1 MVNIKLILKWILNFF
16 SAVGKKM
23 YIKIEEKYTWKKG
36 GSRKG
41 VLKSKIRYSFY
52 WIYLM
57 ELDICFLVG
66 VVFIDCK
73 EELGQFGVKSC
84 CT

>member
-41 VLKSKIRYSFY
+41 GLK
-52 WIYLM
+52 
-57 ELDICFLVG
+57 V
-66 VVFIDCK
+66 
-73 EELGQFGVKSC
+73 
-84 CT
+84 